1 MCSTIFLYHNDYAEY
16 SYTQES
22 QLMAENVNNVV
33 CVMETNFVLGK
44 NGGHKPCGLGIK
56 SIIVV
61 SE

>member
-1 MCSTIFLYHNDYAEY
+1 
-16 SYTQES
+16 
-22 QLMAENVNNVV
+22 MAENVNNVV

-61 SE
+61 SEWDKIAIVDKHFKIL